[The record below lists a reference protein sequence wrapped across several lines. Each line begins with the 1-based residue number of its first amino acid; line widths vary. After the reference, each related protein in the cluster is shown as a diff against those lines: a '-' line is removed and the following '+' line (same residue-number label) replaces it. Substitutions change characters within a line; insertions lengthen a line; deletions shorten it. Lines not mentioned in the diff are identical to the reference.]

1 MENTNTIQFQDDQA
15 TFFLADG
22 QSYKG
27 PFNPSEIYSMIESK
41 QVSWV
46 DYCYREKEGAWV
58 RIADHPVFKVVQ
70 AEPPKPKPKVAA
82 PPPPPQAAPAVLW
95 FVFQNDTQTGPYS
108 TSDVARLL
116 SSNQIQSS
124 AFVWQ
129 EKFTEWKPLNQVDDF
144 KNVSPSANAAPSTA
158 HSAAQTPEQKKAEER
173 RTAPRKPLV
182 AQTHLTNL
190 KEVMTG
196 LCRDISVGGMQ
207 VLCETVPGHVGETIR
222 LNVLPPASSNLKA
235 FVAEGVIVRVLEDKK
250 GFSFRFTKLNDE
262 AKAAI
267 ERYIS

>member
-22 QSYKG
+22 AGYKG
-27 PFNPSEIYSMIESK
+27 PFKPSEIYSMIDSK
-41 QVSWV
+41 QASWV
-46 DYCYREKEGAWV
+46 DYCYREKEGAWI
-58 RIADHPVFKVVQ
+58 RIADHPVFKAIQ
-70 AEPPKPKPKVAA
+70 AEPPKPKPKVSA
-82 PPPPPQAAPAVLW
+82 PPPPPAAAAVVNW
-95 FVFQNDTQTGPYS
+95 FIFQNDTQTGPFS
-108 TSDVARLL
+108 TSDVSRLL
-116 SSNQIQSS
+116 TSQQILPN

-144 KNVSPSANAAPSTA
+144 KSIVASP
-158 HSAAQTPEQKKAEER
+158 TPEQKKAEDR
-173 RTAPRKPLV
+173 RVAPRKPLV

-190 KEVMTG
+190 KEIMTG
-196 LCRDISVGGMQ
+196 ICRDISVGGMQ
-207 VLCETVPGHVGETIR
+207 VLCETVPGQVGETIR
-222 LNVLPPASSNLKA
+222 LNVLPPPSSNLKA

-250 GFSFRFTKLNDE
+250 GFSFRFTKLSDE